1 MASRIRIRVA
11 GLGATLVVLF
21 VAAGLSAAGMASA
34 AEGDSGGIGITVTV
48 APSDAATG
56 AGQGGTEDSGG
67 TSGTP
72 GNSGGTGGTGGTAD
86 PTGAPAPGSTR
97 IPADDPRIGIVNVSG
112 LTSKFLWSPTPTD
125 SAVELSFVV
134 RNVSKSTFDST
145 ARFWVD
151 TTFGSRLS
159 EVRGIRIRAL
169 KPGETRTVRATLVGL
184 GQWTVLHAH
193 ATFTPPASI
202 DGTKVA
208 VVSRDSFIFVP
219 PLVAGGI
226 GLGGASAFVLV
237 KFLWFRRVFG
247 VVA

>member
-1 MASRIRIRVA
+1 VASRIRIRVA
-11 GLGATLVVLF
+11 GLGTTLVVLF
-21 VAAGLSAAGMASA
+21 VAAGLSTAGMASA
-34 AEGDSGGIGITVTV
+34 ADGDSGGIGITVTV
-48 APSDAATG
+48 APSDPATG
-56 AGQGGTEDSGG
+56 ASHGGTRDSGG
-67 TSGTP
+67 TSDTP
-72 GNSGGTGGTGGTAD
+72 GNSGGPGGTGGTAD
-86 PTGAPAPGSTR
+86 PTGPPTPGSAR
-97 IPADDPRIGIVNVSG
+97 IPADAPRIGIVDVSG
-112 LTSKFLWSPTPTD
+112 LTSKFLWLPDPTS

-134 RNVSKSTFDST
+134 RNVSKSTFNST

-159 EVRGIRIRAL
+159 EMRGIRIRTL

-193 ATFTPPASI
+193 ATFAPPPSV

-208 VVSRDSFIFVP
+208 AVSRDSYIFVP

-226 GLGGASAFVLV
+226 GGGGAIAFVLV

>member
-1 MASRIRIRVA
+1 VASRIRIRVA
-11 GLGATLVVLF
+11 GLGTTLVVLF
-21 VAAGLSAAGMASA
+21 VAAGLSTAGMASA
-34 AEGDSGGIGITVTV
+34 ADGDSGGIGITVTV
-48 APSDAATG
+48 APSDPATG
-56 AGQGGTEDSGG
+56 AGHGGTRDSGG
-67 TSGTP
+67 TSDTP
-72 GNSGGTGGTGGTAD
+72 GNSGGPGGTGGTAD
-86 PTGAPAPGSTR
+86 PTGPPTPGSAR
-97 IPADDPRIGIVNVSG
+97 IPADAPRIGIVDVSG
-112 LTSKFLWSPTPTD
+112 LTSKFLWLPDPTS

-134 RNVSKSTFDST
+134 RNVSKSTFNST

-159 EVRGIRIRAL
+159 EMRGIRIRTL

-193 ATFTPPASI
+193 ATFAPPPSV

-208 VVSRDSFIFVP
+208 AVSRDSYIFVP

-226 GLGGASAFVLV
+226 GGGGAIAFVLV

>member
-1 MASRIRIRVA
+1 MASHIRIRVA

-21 VAAGLSAAGMASA
+21 VAAGLSAAGVASA
-34 AEGDSGGIGITVTV
+34 ADGDSGGIGITVTV
-48 APSDAATG
+48 APSDPATG
-56 AGQGGTEDSGG
+56 AGHGGTGDSGG

-72 GNSGGTGGTGGTAD
+72 GNSGGMGGTGGMAD
-86 PTGAPAPGSTR
+86 PTGVPAPGSTR
-97 IPADDPRIGIVNVSG
+97 IPADDPRIGIINVSG
-112 LTSKFLWSPTPTD
+112 LTSKFLWSPNPTS

-134 RNVSKSTFDST
+134 RNMSKSIFDST

-159 EVRGIRIRAL
+159 ELRGIRIRAL
-169 KPGETRTVRATLVGL
+169 KPGEIRTVRGTLAGL
-184 GQWTVLHAH
+184 GQWTLLHAH

>member
-1 MASRIRIRVA
+1 M
-11 GLGATLVVLF
+11 
-21 VAAGLSAAGMASA
+21 
-34 AEGDSGGIGITVTV
+34 
-48 APSDAATG
+48 
-56 AGQGGTEDSGG
+56 
-67 TSGTP
+67 
-72 GNSGGTGGTGGTAD
+72 
-86 PTGAPAPGSTR
+86 
-97 IPADDPRIGIVNVSG
+97 
-112 LTSKFLWSPTPTD
+112 
-125 SAVELSFVV
+125 ELSFVV

-151 TTFGSRLS
+151 ATFGSRLS

-193 ATFTPPASI
+193 ATFTPPPSI

-208 VVSRDSFIFVP
+208 AVSRDSFIFVP

>member
-1 MASRIRIRVA
+1 MASHIRIRVA

-34 AEGDSGGIGITVTV
+34 ADGDSGGIGITVTV

-72 GNSGGTGGTGGTAD
+72 GNSGGTGGTGGRAD
-86 PTGAPAPGSTR
+86 PTGPPAPGNTR

-112 LTSKFLWSPTPTD
+112 LTSKFLWSPNPTG

-169 KPGETRTVRATLVGL
+169 KPGEIRTVRGTLAGL

-193 ATFTPPASI
+193 ATFTPPPSI

-208 VVSRDSFIFVP
+208 AVSRDSFIFVP